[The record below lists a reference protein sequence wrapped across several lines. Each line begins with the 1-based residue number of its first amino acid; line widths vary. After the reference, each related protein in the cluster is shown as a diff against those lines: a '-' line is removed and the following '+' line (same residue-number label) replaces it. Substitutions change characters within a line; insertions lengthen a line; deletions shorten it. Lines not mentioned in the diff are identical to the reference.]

1 MKKISNISASFLIVA
16 SLACILW
23 LGSYFTRLLIS
34 YQLFDKTISYRK
46 DYLNDQNLSA
56 VLTSI
61 NPAVMTTFVLF
72 VVFLIFYF
80 LFLFTS
86 KLNLRKNG
94 WLFIITVLVMITAPF
109 EIYLMTIDYHIFTLV
124 DQRTFSNGEVL
135 NLMIKRLTVLS
146 SFSLIELLCYGAII
160 FLAIFK
166 PLTREE
172 LK

>member
-1 MKKISNISASFLIVA
+1 MKKISKISASFLIVA

-72 VVFLIFYF
+72 IVFLIFYF

-124 DQRTFSNGEVL
+124 DQGTFSNGEVL